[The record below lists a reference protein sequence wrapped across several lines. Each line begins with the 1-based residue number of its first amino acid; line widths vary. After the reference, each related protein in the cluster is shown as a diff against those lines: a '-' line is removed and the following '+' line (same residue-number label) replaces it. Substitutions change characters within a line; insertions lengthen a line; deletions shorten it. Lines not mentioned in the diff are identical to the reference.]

1 MHLTPFLI
9 ALLIFIVYF
18 SKKARSAPL
27 LYYYLYCLV
36 FYLPHPDFISRREND
51 SNDGSTWESAKRT
64 ISAAFEDAGVCTRIW
79 IAEGRYEECGFKL
92 LQAMEVYG
100 GFRGTEN
107 NLQERTSGTR
117 TIISADASPA
127 FDNSYSSTCP
137 LTSALIQDIC
147 FEDSKQGVIR
157 NFFANVSILNCTL
170 KNNLC
175 EDGAIY
181 NYQSSPYIAN
191 CSFFNNKS
199 IPNSFIEVSQA
210 TAKPLS
216 TYNSMVEST
225 IIITQDF
232 YKCANDIYS
241 VGGAPCIVNCT
252 FVRTQSPS
260 TFRQVYSS
268 SADSILANCLFC
280 GVEISYTSPNCAN
293 NAIHSGPTPVPA
305 DNGGFADTFAV
316 EFGTNAISAGIPQD
330 QVLYRIPAADAREV
344 SRAKASTIGAYE
356 YIPQPGYETWAVKN
370 ALSGADTTATAIT
383 QNDGITN
390 IEKYAFG
397 LPCDKPATYFDNPL
411 FSVSVSHPA

>member
-51 SNDGSTWESAKRT
+51 SNDSNDGSTWESAKRT
-64 ISAAFEDAGVCTRIW
+64 ISAAFEDSGVCTRIW

-147 FEDSKQGVIR
+147 FEDSKQGVAR

-175 EDGAIY
+175 
-181 NYQSSPYIAN
+181 
-191 CSFFNNKS
+191 
-199 IPNSFIEVSQA
+199 
-210 TAKPLS
+210 
-216 TYNSMVEST
+216 
-225 IIITQDF
+225 
-232 YKCANDIYS
+232 
-241 VGGAPCIVNCT
+241 
-252 FVRTQSPS
+252 
-260 TFRQVYSS
+260 
-268 SADSILANCLFC
+268 
-280 GVEISYTSPNCAN
+280 
-293 NAIHSGPTPVPA
+293 
-305 DNGGFADTFAV
+305 
-316 EFGTNAISAGIPQD
+316 
-330 QVLYRIPAADAREV
+330 
-344 SRAKASTIGAYE
+344 
-356 YIPQPGYETWAVKN
+356 
-370 ALSGADTTATAIT
+370 
-383 QNDGITN
+383 
-390 IEKYAFG
+390 
-397 LPCDKPATYFDNPL
+397 
-411 FSVSVSHPA
+411 